1 MKFLRIINRQIRKN
15 PTKVSQS
22 GIGLVETMI
31 AIGIAII
38 VITSLVSLS
47 LFTLR
52 SSLQSKL
59 NLQGTKIANQ
69 QLELVR
75 AFRDTQG
82 WDQFISTMQVR
93 NCSSSNCNI
102 NTSLSVSS
110 GTGKIN
116 PGTAEE
122 IEYYFRMTDPEDGFV
137 AWNEKL
143 LRVSVTVHWTVGS
156 DDKYTYNYT
165 DVSDWR

>member
-1 MKFLRIINRQIRKN
+1 MTVNYRNYKGIAKSIMAEE
-15 PTKVSQS
+15 

-38 VITSLVSLS
+38 VITALVSLS

-59 NLQGTKIANQ
+59 NLQGTKVANQ

-75 AFRDTQG
+75 AYRDTQG
-82 WDQFISTMQVR
+82 WDQFISTLQVR
-93 NCSSSNCNI
+93 NCANNNCYV
-102 NTSLSVSS
+102 TTGLSLVS
-110 GTGKIN
+110 GLGEIN

-122 IEYYFRMTDPEDGFV
+122 IDYYFRITDPEDGFV
-137 AWNEKL
+137 EWNEKL
-143 LRVSVTVHWTVGS
+143 LRVSVTVHWVVGS
-156 DDKYTYNYT
+156 EDRYTYNYT